1 MNLKQKYGEWALV
14 CGATDGIGKAFAEY
28 FAANGL
34 SVVLVGRRAEK
45 LQALAEELEQGYGVK
60 AMAVPQDLTADSAS
74 ENLIKATESLDIGI
88 LNYVATFHKMGRYS
102 HAAYPDIQ
110 KIIDININTY
120 AKLLHHFTALFAAR
134 DRGAVVTMTSLTAVT
149 ASPYNAAYGAAKAFQ
164 LILTEGVAR
173 EFHDADVDI
182 LVITAGSTQ
191 TPDWFRNQPQGDID
205 NSQAMTPQEVVEEGM
220 GMLGKANSYIVGRI
234 NQDAYKKYT
243 AEMTRDEAA
252 ALMGS
257 YFEEEYRD
265 K

>member
-1 MNLKQKYGEWALV
+1 M
-14 CGATDGIGKAFAEY
+14 
-28 FAANGL
+28 
-34 SVVLVGRRAEK
+34 
-45 LQALAEELEQGYGVK
+45 
-60 AMAVPQDLTADSAS
+60 
-74 ENLIKATESLDIGI
+74 
-88 LNYVATFHKMGRYS
+88 
-102 HAAYPDIQ
+102 
-110 KIIDININTY
+110 
-120 AKLLHHFTALFAAR
+120 
-134 DRGAVVTMTSLTAVT
+134 
-149 ASPYNAAYGAAKAFQ
+149 
-164 LILTEGVAR
+164 AR

-220 GMLGKANSYIVGRI
+220 GMLGKANSYIVGRV

>member
-120 AKLLHHFTALFAAR
+120 AKLLHHFYRFVCSAGQRRCCDDDLA
-134 DRGAVVTMTSLTAVT
+134 DRCDSIPLQCGLWSGQSFSAHFDRRRGQRV
-149 ASPYNAAYGAAKAFQ
+149 P
-164 LILTEGVAR
+164 
-173 EFHDADVDI
+173 
-182 LVITAGSTQ
+182 
-191 TPDWFRNQPQGDID
+191 
-205 NSQAMTPQEVVEEGM
+205 
-220 GMLGKANSYIVGRI
+220 
-234 NQDAYKKYT
+234 
-243 AEMTRDEAA
+243 
-252 ALMGS
+252 
-257 YFEEEYRD
+257 
-265 K
+265 